1 MLTRRRGLARPTLP
15 RSFESGPEVLE
26 EALELVILAG
36 DVGPLHPPDALAVAA
51 MSLSTLFHA
60 IVRVQPLMVQIS
72 QRRRRRCRKRM
83 GDSKMESV
91 FFTPWEKLE
100 VVFSGVPTNWFDV
113 CWNRYSCPLWLS
125 NMLSIVLNWG
135 FSSSDICV
143 SVSPLEFHYIWYASF
158 LCNQSDSLSTLSLLT

>member
-113 CWNRYSCPLWLS
+113 CWNR
-125 NMLSIVLNWG
+125 LSIVLNWG